1 MQALEQ
7 SQFAGLSQK
16 PQYVVCANRDMSITR
31 AEGGELVA
39 AIGSGIC
46 MALTF
51 VWNILVT
58 LLHVIGCPPEDI
70 ASSCRRLWNTR
81 WTSHGTYMGVP
92 QTAQDVELGS
102 RGGGNGGAGNGGAG
116 SGGGGA
122 NY

>member
-16 PQYVVCANRDMSITR
+16 PQYVTCANRDMSITR
-31 AEGGELVA
+31 AEGGELVT
-39 AIGSGIC
+39 AIGSGIW
-46 MALTF
+46 MVLMF

-81 WTSHGTYMGVP
+81 WTSHGMYTGVP
-92 QTAQDVELGS
+92 QTAQDVELGT
-102 RGGGNGGAGNGGAG
+102 RGGGGNGGGGN
-116 SGGGGA
+116 GGGA